1 MADNIIKKGK
11 PMNTILSSN
20 ETRFRLIRTIIQGV
34 IGVLIANVDFLF
46 SSFNF
51 EPETKAFIVALTMAI
66 LSPIMAELGNSS
78 GPENV
83 DEIDYIE
90 EVENDG
96 N

>member
-1 MADNIIKKGK
+1 MK
-11 PMNTILSSN
+11 TILKSN

-66 LSPIMAELGNSS
+66 LSPIMAELGN
-78 GPENV
+78 GCETEVV

-90 EVENDG
+90 EVGNDG

>member
-1 MADNIIKKGK
+1 MK
-11 PMNTILSSN
+11 TILKSN

-66 LSPIMAELGNSS
+66 LSPIMAELGNGS
-78 GPENV
+78 EQIQTTFNA
-83 DEIDYIE
+83 DTEAELY
-90 EVENDG
+90 EVENETE
-96 N
+96 NETAEE